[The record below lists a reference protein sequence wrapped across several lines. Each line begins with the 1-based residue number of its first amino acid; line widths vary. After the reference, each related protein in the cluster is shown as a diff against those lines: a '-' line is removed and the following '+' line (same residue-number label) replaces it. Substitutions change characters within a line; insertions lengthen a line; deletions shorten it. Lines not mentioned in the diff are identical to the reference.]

1 MVSIKGY
8 RCLNT
13 GIPTLFILFSV
24 LFQDYES
31 YTPHND
37 TIHAVKLDGLW
48 YVIAVTIYS
57 MEGVGLILSLKGS
70 AKNQQQFPKLF
81 IGTITIVSLFMACK

>member
-1 MVSIKGY
+1 MY
-8 RCLNT
+8 FLC
-13 GIPTLFILFSV
+13 SV

-37 TIHAVKLDGLW
+37 TIHAIKWDGLW

-70 AKNQQQFPKLF
+70 SKNQQQFPKLF
-81 IGTITIVSLFMACK
+81 IGTITIISLFMACRCIVSSQ